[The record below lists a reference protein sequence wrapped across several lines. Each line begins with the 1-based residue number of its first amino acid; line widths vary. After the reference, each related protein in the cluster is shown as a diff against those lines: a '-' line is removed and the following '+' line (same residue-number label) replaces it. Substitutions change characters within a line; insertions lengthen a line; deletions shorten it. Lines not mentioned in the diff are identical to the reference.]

1 MSLPARPSRW
11 SFASNLQ
18 ARLLLLVVFFFLP
31 ALLLAWY
38 TLGQQNQLANE
49 KARQDALRLAQLSA
63 ASQDQMIAGGQQL
76 LIALAQI
83 AAVRAGN
90 TAICDPLFARMREQ
104 FPAYTNIFMV
114 DTNGDT
120 ICSGLPV
127 DRSFNV
133 RDRAWFQRAMQ
144 VRAFSVG
151 DFATGAF
158 TGLPVVTLSYPIFD
172 DDRLV
177 YQLGLS
183 LDLRRVGDQL
193 ANALLPQNT
202 TITAIDR
209 HGIVLYRYPN
219 DETIIGQ
226 PHWNSAFVQTIF
238 DQQTGTLEG
247 AGYDGIDRLY
257 GFVPLDTTNGSA
269 YIMVGISK
277 AVALAE
283 ANALFLQ
290 NILVLS
296 VVGFISLA
304 VAFIGARVMVVQPTQ
319 LLVSSSNRLAAG
331 DLATRIELR
340 QFDHTRELYQLAS
353 AFNHM
358 AEALQRRQT
367 DLQQSNMELANEIIE
382 RKKVEQALQQAR
394 DGLEVTVQERTAEL
408 VFLSEASKILASN
421 LDYVASLQRVAE
433 LAVPSL
439 ADGCA
444 ITLLL
449 DDGAESSVSAG
460 ERAFIPDDLAQQ
472 IMQTGE
478 ALCIPDLRMWLDE
491 YQIAAAGTSA
501 AAGVPITVR
510 GQVTGAITLGA
521 ASRIYDPAS
530 LGLLEDLARRVAS
543 AVDNA
548 RLYQQVYKHREQLL
562 VTLASIGDGVI
573 ATDEQGCITF
583 MNPIAQ
589 ALTGW
594 DEADAIG
601 QRLAEVFHI
610 THETTQEPVENPAL
624 KALAEGRIVDLSN
637 HTILTARNGMKRPID
652 DSGAPIWGADRSIL
666 GSILVF
672 RDITERRQRELAER
686 EQRVL
691 SEALRDTALIL
702 TSTLHLSEVLDR
714 ILANVGQV
722 VPHDTADVMF
732 IEDGEARIV
741 RSRGYSQ
748 WGMTIQDVTFP
759 IADTS
764 TLRQM
769 LETQQP
775 ILIPDVR
782 EYAAWVSLPQT
793 EFMRSYMGVPII
805 LQSEIIGFL
814 NLTSTTVD
822 YFTPVQAD
830 HLQAFA
836 AQAAIA
842 IQNAQLF
849 EQAQALAVMEE
860 RQRLAYDLH
869 DAVSQMLFSSSLLS
883 ESLPRLWRRS
893 PERAEAQLE
902 QLTRL
907 NRGAH
912 AELRNLLM
920 ELSPSNLL
928 KTNMTELLRQLALAV
943 SARTNLKISTQVQGQ
958 HTFPPDVHM
967 TLYRITQEALNNT
980 VKHAR
985 ATQVDI
991 SLITT
996 NNTTVLRVKDNG
1008 RGFDIQRTPNRS
1020 MGLTIMRDRAR
1031 AIGAALAIHTE
1042 AGSGTEIVVTWLN
1055 GS

>member
-1 MSLPARPSRW
+1 M
-11 SFASNLQ
+11 
-18 ARLLLLVVFFFLP
+18 LLVVFFFLP
-31 ALLLAWY
+31 ALLLTWY

-63 ASQDQMIAGGQQL
+63 ASQDQMIVGGQQL

-90 TAICDPLFARMREQ
+90 TAICDPLFARMHEQ

-127 DRSFNV
+127 DRPFNV

-144 VRAFSVG
+144 VRTFSVG
-151 DFATGAF
+151 DFAVGAF
-158 TGLPVVTLSYPIFD
+158 TGLPVVTLSYPIFED
-172 DDRLV
+172 NRLI

-193 ANALLPQNT
+193 ANALLPRNT

-219 DETIIGQ
+219 DENVIGQ
-226 PHWNSAFVQTIF
+226 PHWNSAFVQAIF

-247 AGYDGIDRLY
+247 VGYDGIERLY
-257 GFVPLDTTNGSA
+257 GFVPLDTANGSA

-319 LLVSSSNRLAAG
+319 LLVNSSNRLAAG
-331 DLATRIELR
+331 DLTTRIELR
-340 QFDHTRELYQLAS
+340 QFDHTHELYQLAS

-358 AEALQRRQT
+358 AEALQRRQA

-408 VFLSEASKILASN
+408 VFLSEASKTLASN
-421 LDYVASLQRVAE
+421 LDYTASLQRVVE

-444 ITLLL
+444 ITLLEDTATVSL
-449 DDGAESSVSAG
+449 SAG
-460 ERAFIPDDLAQQ
+460 ERALVPDVFAQH
-472 IMQTGE
+472 ILQTDE
-478 ALCIPDLRMWLDE
+478 ALCVPDLQAWLAE
-491 YQIAAAGTSA
+491 YQITAAAPTA
-501 AAGVPITVR
+501 AVGVPIKVQ
-510 GQVTGAITLGA
+510 GQVAGAITLGA
-521 ASRIYDPAS
+521 ASRIYDPTS
-530 LGLLEDLARRVAS
+530 LGLLEDLARRIAS

-548 RLYQQVYKHREQLL
+548 RLYQQVHEQREHLL
-562 VTLASIGDGVI
+562 VTLGSIGDGVI

-601 QRLAEVFHI
+601 QPLAEVFQI
-610 THETTQEPVENPAL
+610 THETTHEPVENPAL
-624 KALAEGRIVDLSN
+624 KALAEGRIIDLSN
-637 HTILTARNGMKRPID
+637 HTILTARNGIKRPID

-748 WGMTIQDVTFP
+748 WGMTLQDVKFA

-782 EYAAWVSLPQT
+782 QYAAWVSLPQT

-849 EQAQALAVMEE
+849 EQAQTLAVMEE

-883 ESLPRLWRRS
+883 ESLPRLWRRR
-893 PERAEAQLE
+893 PERVEAQLE

-907 NRGAH
+907 NWGAH

-928 KTNMTELLRQLALAV
+928 KTNMTELLRQLALAI

-991 SLITT
+991 SLITM

-1008 RGFDIQRTPNRS
+1008 RGFDVQRTPSRS

-1031 AIGAALAIHTE
+1031 AIGAALAIHSE